1 MRKSC
6 RLLPPALLPRSMLR
20 PLANDQ
26 RTFFRKMSLPPI
38 LGSCAVVAFCQCLVY
53 QVGSAARCRS

>member
-1 MRKSC
+1 
-6 RLLPPALLPRSMLR
+6 MLR

-26 RTFFRKMSLPPI
+26 STFFRKMSLPPI

-53 QVGSAARCRS
+53 QVSCRCGAESGSAFAALCQGHS